1 MKRYTVTADVNS
13 EKFGKGTLLAELNED
28 DFIRYANLSDQE
40 KLDFLKEKDARFQ
53 VDVNDLE
60 DKDVANYSVKASENT
75 PSRPSAS
82 EQPRVSRKMR
92 VNVNGQDT
100 GWVDVTEENQAQY
113 DAMMDR
119 FNQMHQ
125 RFNQEFNNF
134 FPNFR
139 RGNFL
144 DLGRPFFESLSA
156 PQSQDQASEDKDQDQ
171 ADKEDSGD
179 SEKKETTEK

>member
-13 EKFGKGTLLAELNED
+13 EKFGQGTLVAELNED

-40 KLDFLKEKDARFQ
+40 KLDFLKEKGARFQ
-53 VDVNDLE
+53 VDVKDLE

-75 PSRPSAS
+75 PSRQSAS

-100 GWVDVTEENQAQY
+100 GWVDVSEENQAQY

-134 FPNFR
+134 FPSFR

-144 DLGRPFFESLSA
+144 DLGRPFFEGLSA
-156 PQSQDQASEDKDQDQ
+156 PEGQGQDQTSEDQDK

-179 SEKKETTEK
+179 NEKNE